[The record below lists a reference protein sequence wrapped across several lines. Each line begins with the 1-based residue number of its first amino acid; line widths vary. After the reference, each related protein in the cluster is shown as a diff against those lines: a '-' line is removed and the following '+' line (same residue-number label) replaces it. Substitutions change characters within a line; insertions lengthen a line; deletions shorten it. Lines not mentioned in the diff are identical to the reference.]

1 MEVTV
6 QVISLHLA
14 EALPPGRYNL
24 HCSAQTHEGGFVSSS
39 ILELNEEKRVIE
51 GNSSASVQTTKKRGK
66 KNTPK
71 NEEWMRFTYT
81 FQHPHSTIT
90 LFMKLT
96 DLSVADNQ
104 IELARSLLPL
114 TFKPELGAQPQT
126 QHRPAFLTS
135 SLQDLPVVTEH
146 IGRLML
152 TATATYKGKG
162 RRETSQ
168 ELSNELT
175 WIDLE
180 STQEQFPLMHVTL
193 AESQIAFGRSDETL
207 NSGTG
212 EERASTLAFMH
223 VSDVL
228 TFPQKNGAVLTV
240 MFHCFATEDTLST
253 FQPMIKQDPA
263 DERINSA
270 HQHPFAVWNV
280 EQTHNR
286 AFQYSNILMGE
297 SQFVTQDIFS
307 LHLFKSS
314 RPKPIFSAYEN
325 VCELLP
331 FFYTHRCW
339 LLDIDKPTLLTDPLM
354 KAGKHIVTSLSYT
367 PPVSTYTKF
376 NGLELAVMRVK
387 TSNEEMREFVLTVE
401 IMPKGSSDDS
411 NEPLFLRQVNSLL
424 TDRKIALLQTSSES
438 QSNPIYFFFK
448 NDSTFSE
455 SIQRNSPTLLLHIYS
470 VDRLSSEAWWE
481 SDVICLAEQTID
493 SVMYQSLT
501 EDASMDGLR
510 WSIYWQQ
517 ADLSLEVVIRWKT
530 INMPFLQPM
539 TDEVLHSLPLIP
551 HAVIESTDGSPLDHH
566 ASSVIEAAQYLE
578 LIDKLTDQLQQLQG
592 ENARLQ
598 EEKGYLKGQLDQQ
611 VQQIIAL
618 TSKNSI
624 EDMESLPEL
633 QALSKSDLIRKVMKF
648 QEALKFER
656 GQKELYQQKVLTV
669 QNELLSSNNSEKD
682 FLALQDAHRSQ
693 QALVKDLQ
701 RKVDKYYQCYE
712 TSMQQEKVIKQ
723 LEAVIAQQEKEKS
736 KETENKKVD
745 KYSHFD
751 ESNEE
756 QVPEILDRVNRLELI
771 ANTAHFNEA
780 NFAAVMEQN
789 AAREHL
795 LRENLRAMQEAM
807 SQLKK
812 ENDKLKEA
820 KPRVEGSSR
829 LNRGKRTD
837 PLKTF

>member
-1 MEVTV
+1 MDVTV

-39 ILELNEEKRVIE
+39 ILELNEEKRIIE
-51 GNSSASVQTTKKRGK
+51 GNSSGSIQTNKKRGK

-114 TFKPELGAQPQT
+114 SFKPELGSEPQI

-135 SLQDLPVVTEH
+135 SLQDLPVTEH

-162 RRETSQ
+162 GGGERSQ

-180 STQEQFPLMHVTL
+180 STQEQFPLMNVRL
-193 AESQIAFGRSDETL
+193 AESQIAFGRSEETL
-207 NSGTG
+207 NSAGT
-212 EERASTLAFMH
+212 ANTHALMH
-223 VSDVL
+223 VSDIL

-253 FQPMIKQDPA
+253 FQPMVKQDPA

-286 AFQYSNILMGE
+286 AFQYSNILMEE

-387 TSNEEMREFVLTVE
+387 TSRDEMREFVLTVE
-401 IMPKGSSDDS
+401 IVYKGSTDDS
-411 NEPLFLRQVNSLL
+411 SEPLFLRQVNSLL

-438 QSNPIYFFFK
+438 QNNPIYFFFK

-455 SIQRNSPTLLLHIYS
+455 SIRRNSLTLLLHIYS
-470 VDRLSSEAWWE
+470 VDRHSTEAWWE
-481 SDVICLAEQTID
+481 NDVICLAEQTID
-493 SVMYQSLT
+493 NDMYQALIQ
-501 EDASMDGLR
+501 DASMDGLR
-510 WSIYWQQ
+510 WSIHWQQ

-530 INMPFLQPM
+530 IDMPFLQPM
-539 TDEVLHSLPLIP
+539 TDDELHSLPFIP

-566 ASSVIEAAQYLE
+566 ASSVIEATQYLE

-592 ENARLQ
+592 ENASLQ

-611 VQQIIAL
+611 MQQIIAL

-624 EDMESLPEL
+624 EHLESLPDL
-633 QALSKSDLIRKVMKF
+633 QALSKSDLIRKIMKF
-648 QEALKFER
+648 QEVLKYER
-656 GQKELYQQKVLTV
+656 GQKELYQQKVLTI

-693 QALVKDLQ
+693 QTLVKDLQ

-723 LEAVIAQQEKEKS
+723 LEAIIAQQEKEKS
-736 KETENKKVD
+736 KETEKKRVD

-771 ANTAHFNEA
+771 ANTTHFNEA
-780 NFAAVMEQN
+780 NFAAVMEQS

-795 LRENLRAMQEAM
+795 LRENLRVMQETI

-812 ENDKLKEA
+812 ENDRLKES
-820 KPRVEGSSR
+820 KPRDEGSSR